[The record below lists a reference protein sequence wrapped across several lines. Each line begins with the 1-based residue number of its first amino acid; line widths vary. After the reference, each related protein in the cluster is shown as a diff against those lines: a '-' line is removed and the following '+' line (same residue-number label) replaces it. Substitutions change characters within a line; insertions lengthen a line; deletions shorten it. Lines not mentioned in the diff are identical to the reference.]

1 MHHALLATS
10 KGLRGMRVLPEV
22 AGSASR
28 QAGSG
33 GCCSPLTL
41 FGFSQQ
47 DAQEF
52 LRFLLDGLHNE
63 VNRVAAR
70 PKASPENLDHLP

>member
-1 MHHALLATS
+1 MCALP
-10 KGLRGMRVLPEV
+10 KV
-22 AGSASR
+22 AGSTGKVWWALLT
-28 QAGSG
+28 
-33 GCCSPLTL
+33 PTL
-41 FGFSQQ
+41 FVFSQQ

-70 PKASPENLDHLP
+70 PKASPETLDHLP

>member
-1 MHHALLATS
+1 MRALP
-10 KGLRGMRVLPEV
+10 KV
-22 AGSASR
+22 AGSTSEVWWALLSH
-28 QAGSG
+28 S
-33 GCCSPLTL
+33 LL
-41 FGFSQQ
+41 FAFSQQ

-70 PKASPENLDHLP
+70 PKASPETLDHLP